1 MVHKKSVNVTEQ
13 MWPSVTGGAP
23 LKGVGEHGVLPV
35 SVKFEIMSKK
45 EVFKSRRELLGSEL

>member
-1 MVHKKSVNVTEQ
+1 MTEQ
-13 MWPSVTGGAP
+13 MWPSVSGRAP

-45 EVFKSRRELLGSEL
+45 GSFQKQEGAIG